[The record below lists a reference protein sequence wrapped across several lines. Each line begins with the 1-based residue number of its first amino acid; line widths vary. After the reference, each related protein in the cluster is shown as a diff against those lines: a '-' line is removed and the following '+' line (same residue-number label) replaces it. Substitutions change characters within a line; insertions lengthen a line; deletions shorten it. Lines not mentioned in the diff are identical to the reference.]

1 MTSRDEA
8 RHLARR
14 SSEFMTTAKIQFE
27 QGLYGLAAFSL
38 GQALRLYLKHKLLLL
53 GVKFPWTHSV
63 RRLLELLTEVSSE
76 RCRVAMSY
84 VMERYL
90 MELSVLEDAYITSRY
105 VAGEFSREEVERLY
119 LAVEDILGRLRDVC

>member
-1 MTSRDEA
+1 MSSRDEA
-8 RHLARR
+8 QHLAKR
-14 SSEFMTTAKIQFE
+14 SSEFMMTAKMQFE

-38 GQALRLYLKHKLLLL
+38 EQALQLYLKHKLLLL

-63 RRLLELLTEVSSE
+63 RRLLELLTEAANE
-76 RCRVAMSY
+76 RCRATVSY

-105 VAGEFSREEVERLY
+105 VAEGV
-119 LAVEDILGRLRDVC
+119 